1 MKTYFSYINICKKL
15 HNENE
20 NRFKSRFVESE
31 LVDRFRVEQDNSIKA
46 KFSLESNFW
55 KWTWCWICHSSNPI
69 DLLTKSKPFSKVGFK
84 WNILALLTFVSAEPF
99 SLIGLVVTLLR
110 GAPWAVTKCFRRYHL
125 FFTTLSH
132 SEQDTP
138 CDWMCT
144 LTICCFKL
152 KELENVFQQ

>member
-1 MKTYFSYINICKKL
+1 MSFIDLVNAKNISIISWRKLPQEFYQYCKK
-15 HNENE
+15 NSTWN
-20 NRFKSRFVESE
+20 SAQIIYESISKKKE
-31 LVDRFRVEQDNSIKA
+31 EWLPA
-46 KFSLESNFW
+46 KRWKLQNFF
-55 KWTWCWICHSSNPI
+55 C
-69 DLLTKSKPFSKVGFK
+69 
-84 WNILALLTFVSAEPF
+84 LLTFVSAEPF
-99 SLIGLVVTLLR
+99 SLIGLVVTLFS

>member
-1 MKTYFSYINICKKL
+1 MLGYEEALWPKKNWRWVMPVKFWQTSVRLWFFLSYLITTIWVDFETKKQNKRL
-15 HNENE
+15 P
-20 NRFKSRFVESE
+20 
-31 LVDRFRVEQDNSIKA
+31 A
-46 KFSLESNFW
+46 KRW
-55 KWTWCWICHSSNPI
+55 KLQIFFC
-69 DLLTKSKPFSKVGFK
+69 
-84 WNILALLTFVSAEPF
+84 LLTFASAEPF
-99 SLIGLVVTLLR
+99 SLIGLVVTLFS